1 VDRPATGEQR
11 YDPRNHTKQHEKPAI
26 CCSEPTDSLERTEPT
41 IRDIQTVS
49 EVEERYQLATYK
61 KMPVVAERGEGVW
74 IYASDGERYLD
85 LYGGH
90 AVAGT
95 GHCHPHVVKAIREQS
110 EKLLFYSN
118 LVYSETRARAA
129 EKLISTAP
137 GSLTKAFFCNSGTE
151 ANENA
156 MRMARMATGRQ
167 NIITFS
173 GGFHGRTADAISA
186 TFLGK
191 YRELGKPNV
200 PGHLQAEFGNLESV
214 RAIADDS
221 VAAIMLEPIQSMAG
235 VTMAEPTF
243 YRELRELCDE
253 RGIILIFD
261 EVQTGVGRT
270 GDWYFAGSAA
280 GDGVVPDVIT
290 LAKALG
296 SGVPVGACLVTEA
309 IAAHIK
315 ENDLGTTFGGGM
327 LAMAAV
333 TATLEAIET
342 DGMIENVRTV
352 ESYLRE
358 RLREVEQVVRVRG
371 RGLLLGL
378 EFADK
383 AKPIHEALL
392 ERRIITGTSSDPNVL
407 RLLPP
412 LCLQQ
417 VEVDLFVEVLSEVLR
432 G

>member
-1 VDRPATGEQR
+1 VVEIFMATATNEITELEEQ
-11 YDPRNHTKQHEKPAI
+11 
-26 CCSEPTDSLERTEPT
+26 
-41 IRDIQTVS
+41 
-49 EVEERYQLATYK
+49 YQLATYK

-74 IYASDGERYLD
+74 IYTSDGTRYLD

-95 GHCHPHVVKAIREQS
+95 GHCHPHVVEAIKAQS
-110 EKLLFYSN
+110 DRLLFYSN
-118 LVYSETRARAA
+118 LIYSEARARAA
-129 EKLISTAP
+129 EKLVSVAP
-137 GSLTKAFFCNSGTE
+137 DSLTKVFFCNAGTE

-156 MRMARMATGRQ
+156 MRMARMATGRE

-191 YRELGKPNV
+191 YREIGKPNV
-200 PGHLQAEFGNLESV
+200 PGHLKAEFGDIESV
-214 RAIADDS
+214 RALADDS

-235 VTMAEPTF
+235 VTMAEPSF
-243 YRELRELCDE
+243 YRALRNLCDE
-253 RGIILIFD
+253 RGIVLIYD

-270 GDWYFAGSAA
+270 GDWFFAGSDA
-280 GDGVVPDVIT
+280 GDRIVPDIVT

-296 SGVPVGACLVTEA
+296 SGIPVGACLVTEK
-309 IAAHIK
+309 IASHIK

-327 LAMAAV
+327 MAMAAI
-333 TATLEAIET
+333 TATLEAIEN
-342 DGMIENVRTV
+342 DRMIDNVRLV

-358 RLREVEQVVRVRG
+358 RLKEVEQVVNIRG
-371 RGLLLGL
+371 RGFLLGL
-378 EFADK
+378 EFLDA

-392 ERRIITGTSSDPNVL
+392 AKKIITGTSSDAKVL

-412 LCLQQ
+412 LTLGRS
-417 VEVDLFVEVLSEVLR
+417 EVDLFVDALREVV
-432 G
+432 